1 MGYKIKVTFA
11 EGVTNEQINEV
22 IRNMGGDPTKPA
34 EGNISHE
41 VTSEN
46 GRLVFIDEWESK
58 EVFDNFNNNMARP
71 MLQQAGIPEPKVEEL

>member
-1 MGYKIKVTFA
+1 MGYKIKATFA
-11 EGVTNEQINEV
+11 EGVTNEQINEL
-22 IRNMGGDPTKPA
+22 IRKMGGDPTKPA
-34 EGNISHE
+34 EGNISHV

-71 MLQQAGIPEPKVEEL
+71 MLQQAGIPAPKVEEL